1 MNMRL
6 ELKKIWRRAGSL
18 VLVGG
23 LLFFIYSCKG
33 EITTG
38 PTQPKV
44 QTEKKTTATTT
55 VEEEVEK
62 EKKLGWSYNPSGKRD
77 PFQLPELIGEERRSE
92 GELVQYNL
100 DQMWIDGIIVGGM
113 RGDIAHIVLPNGN
126 DYFVKVGDELGINHG
141 RVKEIKSDGIIIEE
155 QYLDPANPQQI
166 RIVEK
171 FLKMETY

>member
-6 ELKKIWRRAGSL
+6 ELKKIWRWAGSL
-18 VLVGG
+18 ILLGWV
-23 LLFFIYSCKG
+23 LFFVYSCKG

-38 PTQPKV
+38 PTQPTAKV
-44 QTEKKTTATTT
+44 EKTTAPTA
-55 VEEEVEK
+55 VEEEGEK
-62 EKKLGWSYNPSGKRD
+62 EKKVGWSYNPSGKRD
-77 PFQLPELIGEERRSE
+77 PFQMPELISEGKRSE

-141 RVKEIKSDGIIIEE
+141 RVKEIKPDGIVIEE